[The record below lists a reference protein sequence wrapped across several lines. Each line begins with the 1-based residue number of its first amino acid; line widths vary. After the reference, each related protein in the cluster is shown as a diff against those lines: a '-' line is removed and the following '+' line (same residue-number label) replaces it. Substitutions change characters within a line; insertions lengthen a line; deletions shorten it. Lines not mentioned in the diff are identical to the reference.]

1 MKFFSILFLGLAAVT
16 AATKTEKPSKPHN
29 PLANAVKVPWERL
42 DINNAVLLILD
53 LQVGLFQLARD
64 FDHTLYYRNMM
75 AHAALGKIFDIPV
88 VMTTSAQ
95 QGPNGPLPKEILE
108 MYPNAPL
115 IQRNGQVSAWD
126 NADFRAAIKATNRT
140 QIIVGGIV
148 TDVCTTFLALA
159 LREEGYSVWA
169 NVEASGTTTPLI
181 RDISND
187 QMRHA
192 GVNVVSL
199 FYIVCDLMKN
209 WNFNPGAA
217 TILPW
222 LDQYYPVYGQLA
234 RGHAAAIE
242 NGTIIPGEIELIT
255 GADGNIKLD

>member
-1 MKFFSILFLGLAAVT
+1 MKFLSICFLTFAALAT
-16 AATKTEKPSKPHN
+16 ATKKPVD
-29 PLANAVKVPWERL
+29 PLANAKKVPWERL
-42 DINNAVLLILD
+42 EIDKAVLLILD

-64 FDHTLYYRNMM
+64 FDHTTYYHNMI
-75 AHAALGKIFDIPV
+75 AHSALGKIFDIPV
-88 VMTTSAQ
+88 IMTTSAQ

-108 MYPNAPL
+108 MYPDAPL
-115 IQRNGQVSAWD
+115 IQRNGQVNAWD
-126 NADFRAAIKATNRT
+126 NAEFKAAIKATNRT

-148 TDVCTTFLALA
+148 TDVCTTFLSLA
-159 LREEGYSVWA
+159 LRAEGYSVWA

-187 QMRHA
+187 QMRNA
-192 GVNVVSL
+192 GVNIVSL

-209 WNFNPGAA
+209 WNFTPGAA

-222 LDQYYPVYGQLA
+222 LDQYYPVYGMLA

-242 NGTIIPGEIELIT
+242 NGTIIPGEAELIT
-255 GADGNIKLD
+255 GKDGKIELQN

>member
-1 MKFFSILFLGLAAVT
+1 MKFTTILLLAFT
-16 AATKTEKPSKPHN
+16 ALTATATKTPKPTD
-29 PLANAVKVPWERL
+29 PLANAKKVPWERL
-42 DINNAVLLILD
+42 DINKAVLLILD

-108 MYPNAPL
+108 MYPDAPL

-126 NADFRAAIKATNRT
+126 NEEFKAAIKATNRT
-140 QIIVGGIV
+140 QVIVGGIV

-159 LREEGYSVWA
+159 LRQEGYSVWA

-187 QMRHA
+187 QMRAA
-192 GVNVVSL
+192 GVNIVSL

-209 WNFNPGAA
+209 WNFTPGAS

-222 LDQYYPVYGQLA
+222 LDQYYPAYGQLA

-242 NGTIIPGEIELIT
+242 NGTIIPGEIDLIT
-255 GADGNIKLD
+255 GSDGEIILS